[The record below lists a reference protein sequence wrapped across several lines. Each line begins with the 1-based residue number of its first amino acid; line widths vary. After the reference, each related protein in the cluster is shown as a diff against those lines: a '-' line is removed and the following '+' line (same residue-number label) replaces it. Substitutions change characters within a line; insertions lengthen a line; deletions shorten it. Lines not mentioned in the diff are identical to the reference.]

1 MQLDKNF
8 DQRFQETFVKREI
21 DIVQKVKHPNIAEI
35 YDVFQIGESIV
46 LVGHL
51 YECDLLQY
59 VQQRGTITERVAR
72 RLLLELVSAVK
83 YIHDINIG
91 KFVNC
96 FQNRHFGQKSKL
108 WPKVKISLKIRKF
121 GPK

>member
-1 MQLDKNF
+1 MQLDKIS
-8 DQRFQETFVKREI
+8 DKRLQETFVKREV
-21 DIVQKVKHPNIAEI
+21 DIVQKVKHPNVAEI
-35 YDVFQIGESIV
+35 YDVFKIGESIV

-59 VQQRGTITERVAR
+59 VQQRGSIIERVAR

-91 KFVNC
+91 KFANWS
-96 FQNRHFGQKSKL
+96 QKSKL
-108 WPKVKISLKIRKF
+108 RLKIRKIDLF
-121 GPK
+121 VKNRNFHQK